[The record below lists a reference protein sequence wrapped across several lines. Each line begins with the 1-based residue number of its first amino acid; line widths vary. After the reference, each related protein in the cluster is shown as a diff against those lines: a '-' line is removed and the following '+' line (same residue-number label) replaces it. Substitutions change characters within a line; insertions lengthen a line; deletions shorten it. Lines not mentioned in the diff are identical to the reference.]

1 MIQQRPGDLLEIEF
15 EGGFFYLVVLTRI
28 VMFGG
33 NIVFAFHGDG
43 SRRDAA
49 SLKPTASGFNIC
61 TDLLLPKRLG
71 CVGRLTTLGDVSA
84 FWRTRLVKSTSEYRL
99 GHKAQVWFI
108 FGVDD
113 LQTPIERCESMPP
126 EFASAMDGGMHAFDL
141 VVEKMR
147 TAYTPEQN
155 PFL

>member
-28 VMFGG
+28 VMIGG

-43 SRRDAA
+43 SRLHAD
-49 SLKPTASGFNIC
+49 SLVSTAPGFNIC
-61 TDLLLPKRLG
+61 TDLLMPKKLG
-71 CVGRLTTLGDVSA
+71 VVRRLTRLNDVTG
-84 FWRTRLVKSTSEYRL
+84 FWRTRLVKNTSEYRL

-108 FGVDD
+108 SSVDD
-113 LQTPIERCESMPP
+113 LRTPIERRESMPP

-141 VVEKMR
+141 VVEKIR
-147 TAYTPEQN
+147 AGYTPEQN
-155 PFL
+155 RFL